1 MAIHLR
7 RGLERLKQ
15 FYIKKLLESDHSDS
29 SDHELQSLTIR
40 ELESLYKSESSI
52 SGGFLHPPLMVR

>member
-1 MAIHLR
+1 MTHHLR

-15 FYIKKLLESDHSDS
+15 FYIKKLLESEHSDS

-40 ELESLYKSESSI
+40 ELESLYKKI
-52 SGGFLHPPLMVR
+52 SPSN